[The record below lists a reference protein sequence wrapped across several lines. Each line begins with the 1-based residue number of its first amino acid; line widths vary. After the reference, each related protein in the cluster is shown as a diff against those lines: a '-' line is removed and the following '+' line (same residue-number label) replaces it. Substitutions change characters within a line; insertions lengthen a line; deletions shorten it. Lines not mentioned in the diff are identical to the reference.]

1 MKKGW
6 VIFGTIM
13 QLLLALL
20 TFFMTIFSGGGFIN
34 RGGVSDF
41 DIKVLEL
48 AILVLPCLCLISILI
63 VYNKY
68 SNGAS
73 ARAYAWHGLPLL
85 GWAIYWVYANTL

>member
-48 AILVLPCLCLISILI
+48 AILVLPCLCLISILSSTTSI
-63 VYNKY
+63 QMV
-68 SNGAS
+68 
-73 ARAYAWHGLPLL
+73 LL
-85 GWAIYWVYANTL
+85 REPMPGTVCRC